1 MPVVQILLEH
11 EIRSVIAPAEA
22 REAVRDG
29 FVKLARG
36 QVTLP
41 GVINL
46 DLPEHSGEVH
56 VKGAYIHGAPFFSIK
71 EAAGFY
77 GNPARGL
84 PVGSGMISVF
94 HASTGLLAAVLF
106 DNGFLTELRTAAAGA
121 LAAELLARP
130 AAQRIGIVGAGVQ
143 ARYQLE
149 ALLEVH
155 KPRSVR
161 IYGRT
166 PEGAQACAKELAT
179 RFGLDVRAVP
189 TAREAVE
196 GAEIVVT
203 VTPSREPIVQPE
215 WIAPGTHITAV
226 GSDGP
231 DKQELAVGVLA
242 KANKVVAD
250 RLEQCL
256 RLGEIH
262 HAVAA
267 GVMAAG
273 DVHAE
278 LGELAAGEKPGR
290 TSDAEITV
298 ADLTGVGVQDAA
310 VANHVIAAALVRGL
324 GRSIEV

>member
-1 MPVVQILLEH
+1 MPAIQILLEH
-11 EIRSVIAPAEA
+11 EIRSLISVSDA
-22 REAVRDG
+22 RAAVRDG

-36 QVTLP
+36 HVTLP

-46 DLPEHSGEVH
+46 DVPEHAGEVH
-56 VKGAYIHGAPFFSIK
+56 VKGAYIHGAPFFSMK

-77 GNPARGL
+77 RNPDQGL

-121 LAAELLARP
+121 LAAELFALP
-130 AAQRIGIVGAGVQ
+130 SVEQVGIIGAGVQ

-149 ALLEVH
+149 ALLQVR
-155 KPRSVR
+155 KPRRVR
-161 IYGRT
+161 MYGRT
-166 PEGAQACAKELAT
+166 YERARVCADELAT
-179 RFGLDVRAVP
+179 RCGLDVQAVA

-196 GAEIVVT
+196 RAEIVIT
-203 VTPSREPIVQPE
+203 VTPAREPIVE
-215 WIAPGTHITAV
+215 AAWIRPGTHVTAV

-231 DKQELAVGVLA
+231 DKQELAVGLLA
-242 KANKVVAD
+242 RADKLVAD

-267 GVMAAG
+267 GVIAAT
-273 DVHAE
+273 DVYAE
-278 LGELAAGEKPGR
+278 LGEVAAGDKVGR

-310 VANHVIAAALVRGL
+310 VANHVMRAR
-324 GRSIEV
+324 